1 MHYDPA
7 QRFEIMVMQ
16 SAGPFGATRLLGMD
30 VDLCALLT
38 VPVMLFL
45 RSDQSLLYCSLGLL
59 RSRYLKV

>member
-1 MHYDPA
+1 MY
-7 QRFEIMVMQ
+7 VMFVCMYEEYKK
-16 SAGPFGATRLLGMD
+16 SAGPFGATRLLGLD

-38 VPVMLFL
+38 DPVMLFL